1 MNLKRNRPPKR
12 KQHEPRTFYDL
23 MYYVYVIMSK
33 KTDNLYI
40 GYSDN
45 LRLRMQSHNKGLVQS
60 TKMYRP
66 WEIVYYESYKS
77 RQDALEREKH
87 LKGFGKAYGQLK
99 KRIAKS
105 LDLVM
110 KGAG

>member
-1 MNLKRNRPPKR
+1 M
-12 KQHEPRTFYDL
+12 F
-23 MYYVYVIMSK
+23 YVYIIKSK
-33 KTDNLYI
+33 KTNKLYI

-45 LRLRMQSHNKGLVQS
+45 LRLRMQNHNKGLVQS
-60 TKMYRP
+60 TKMYCP
-66 WEIVYYESYKS
+66 WELAYYESYKS

-87 LKGFGKAYGQLK
+87 LKYFGKAYGQLK

-105 LDLVM
+105 LDLDM

>member
-1 MNLKRNRPPKR
+1 M
-12 KQHEPRTFYDL
+12 F
-23 MYYVYVIMSK
+23 YVYVIKSK
-33 KTDNLYI
+33 KTDKLYI

-45 LRLRMQSHNKGLVQS
+45 LRLRLETHNKGLVQS
-60 TKMYRP
+60 TKIYRP
-66 WEIVYYESYKS
+66 WELVYYESYKS

-87 LKGFGKAYGQLK
+87 LKHFGKAYGQLK
-99 KRIAKS
+99 RRMAKS